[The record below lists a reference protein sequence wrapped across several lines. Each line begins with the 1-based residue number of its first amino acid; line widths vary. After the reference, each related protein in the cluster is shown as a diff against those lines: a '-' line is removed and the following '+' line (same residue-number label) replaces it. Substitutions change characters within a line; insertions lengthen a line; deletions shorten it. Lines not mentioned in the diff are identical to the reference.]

1 MPPEKKHL
9 KRVKFFYFRTTHSGA
24 GFMRIT
30 GRFWSTS
37 FLQRASRGWNLGPG
51 LTAPGSKN
59 PSVVILFIAA
69 TVKRNYT
76 AC

>member
-1 MPPEKKHL
+1 MPPVKKHL
-9 KRVKFFYFRTTHSGA
+9 KSLKFLNIRTTHSGA

-59 PSVVILFIAA
+59 PSVVILFIAV
-69 TVKRNYT
+69 TVKRNNA